1 MKTLAR
7 IKFGSH
13 LYGTNTPTSD
23 LDFKSV
29 HIPDAEDILL
39 QRVKPEIV
47 TNPREKAEGE
57 KNQPGDVDDKSFSLQ
72 KFLELAAEG
81 QTVAI
86 DMLFAPV
93 EMVEVSSG
101 WWRYI
106 VENRHRLLSKKSAAF
121 LGYCRQQANKYGI
134 KGSRVAAAELS
145 SKIFSEA
152 AAKHPT
158 EKVGT
163 FDVSLAR
170 LLQANP
176 EHCAVVE
183 QAVGSTGAIGKFFEC
198 CGRKVAFSAS
208 VKQAAEIYTRVYE
221 NYGARARLAQSNEGV
236 DWKALSHAVRV
247 GHEALEL
254 LNTGR
259 VTLPLPPKSRE
270 LVLSVKQGKIPYA
283 KVAGIVE
290 DLLIRVED
298 AANSSHLPEEPDMDF
313 IRDTVV
319 NAYGNRIHAE
329 HCTRYYLDEPK
340 R

>member
-1 MKTLAR
+1 MKTIAR

-23 LDFKSV
+23 LDYKSV

-39 QRVKPEIV
+39 QRVAPEIV
-47 TNPREKAEGE
+47 LNAPDKGEGE

-86 DMLFAPV
+86 DMLFAPA

-106 VENRHRLLSKKSAAF
+106 VDNRHMLLSKKSAAF

-134 KGSRVAAAELS
+134 KGSRVAAAKAS
-145 SKIFSEA
+145 SEFFSEA
-152 AAKHPT
+152 IAELGPQAKVRDTLPGLHLTLGEHTTLVQKP
-158 EKVGT
+158 VGPSGCLEW
-163 FDVSLAR
+163 FVD
-170 LLQANP
+170 
-176 EHCAVVE
+176 
-183 QAVGSTGAIGKFFEC
+183 C
-198 CGRKVAFSAS
+198 CGRKVCYTAS
-208 VKQAAEIYTRVYE
+208 VKQAAEVYTRIYE
-221 NYGARARLAQSNEGV
+221 NYGDRARLAQNNEGV

-254 LNTGR
+254 LHTGK
-259 VTLPLPPKSRE
+259 VTLPLPPKSRQ
-270 LVLSVKQGKIPYA
+270 LVLAVKQGKLPYQQ
-283 KVAGIVE
+283 VSDIIE
-290 DLLIRVED
+290 ELLPRVEE
-298 AANSSHLPEEPDMDF
+298 AAKSSRLPEEPDLAF
-313 IRDTVV
+313 IYDTIL
-319 NAYGNRIHAE
+319 NAYGNRVHAE
-329 HCTRYYLDEPK
+329 HCVSYYLDEPN